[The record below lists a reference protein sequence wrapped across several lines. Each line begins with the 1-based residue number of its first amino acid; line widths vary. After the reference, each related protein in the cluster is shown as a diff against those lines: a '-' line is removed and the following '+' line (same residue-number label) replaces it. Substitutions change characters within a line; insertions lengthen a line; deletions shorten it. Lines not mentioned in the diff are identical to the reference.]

1 MQKFTTAHHSTLFLF
16 TEGDTLSNH
25 KKIIRE
31 HFICPICR
39 CPMEATEDGKSVKCS
54 GDNPK
59 NKRHSFDFSADGY
72 LSFGATGGDSKEAVA
87 ARRAFL
93 RSTPHYK
100 LAAEAIYH
108 TVKRYVPNCKLLVD
122 AGCGEGYYT
131 SMLADLS
138 ENTVAFDLS
147 KFACSAGAKQAR
159 RDEKQ
164 GLLFATAS
172 VFELPLADG
181 CADAVTN
188 IFAPCAEEEYN
199 RVLKDGGYLFV
210 VGAGKNHLMG
220 LKRVMYEDV
229 YENGPR
235 ADLPKNMEHVECVT
249 SHYAMNIS
257 GKENIAALFSMTPYY
272 WRTSEADKQ
281 KLASLDSLETEIE
294 FEINV
299 YKK

>member
-1 MQKFTTAHHSTLFLF
+1 M
-16 TEGDTLSNH
+16 SNH
-25 KKIIRE
+25 ENIIRE
-31 HFICPICR
+31 HFICPICL
-39 CPMEATEDGKSVKCS
+39 CPMGMTDDGKSVKCS

-72 LSFGATGGDSKEAVA
+72 LSFGATGGDSKEAVS
-87 ARRAFL
+87 ARRLFL
-93 RSTPHYK
+93 RSTPNYK
-100 LAAEAIYH
+100 LAAEKICS

-131 SMLADLS
+131 SMLSDLS
-138 ENTVAFDLS
+138 ESTTGFDLS
-147 KFACSAGAKQAR
+147 KFACSAGAKQAK
-159 RDEKQ
+159 RDGKQ

-172 VFELPLADG
+172 VFELPLGDN

-188 IFAPCAEEEYN
+188 IFAPCAEEEYK

-220 LKRVMYEDV
+220 LKRVMYENP

-235 ADLPKNMEHVECVT
+235 ADLPKNMKHEECLTVNY
-249 SHYAMNIS
+249 SINVS

-272 WRTSEADKQ
+272 WRTSEVDKQ
-281 KLASLDSLETEIE
+281 KLLSLAELETEIE